1 MIMVLVMIRMV
12 SIGYLSIDG
21 KGCRCTTDG
30 DGGGIIVSPGDDL
43 KIVTRMPWFGSD
55 SDDTLNE

>member
-1 MIMVLVMIRMV
+1 MMIRMV